1 MLADSV
7 QTRTRT
13 GARRATTVE
22 RLAGAGGIAFVALI
36 VIQNI
41 VRASG
46 PSFTASPASVTSYF
60 ADHRVAALL
69 PLALFPLG
77 MVAILGFAAGIWTR
91 AHDAGSRFWAGV
103 GCLAVAAIAALFS
116 LVNIIEI
123 AIAVK
128 GGDLAASPR
137 VVTALWTVHS
147 AAFGLNLT
155 AIALALVGL
164 SRVAVATGLIP
175 RALARTA
182 LLGAACLFVAAV
194 FTVAIAEGGKWLY
207 LGYLGFVIWGVFL
220 LVTGVSLF
228 RGRPASTLATTED
241 GTA

>member
-7 QTRTRT
+7 QTRALP
-13 GARRATTVE
+13 GGRRATTVE
-22 RLAGAGGIAFVALI
+22 RLAGAGGVVFLTII

-46 PSFTASPASVTSYF
+46 PSFTASATSVTSYF
-60 ADHRVAALL
+60 ADHRVAGLL

-77 MVAILGFAAGIWTR
+77 MVAILGFAAGIWAR

-103 GCLAVAAIAALFS
+103 GCLAVAAIATLFS
-116 LVNIIEI
+116 LVNIVEI

-128 GGDLAASPR
+128 GSDLVASPQ

-147 AAFGLNLT
+147 AAFGLNLA

-164 SRVAVATGLIP
+164 SRAALATGLIP
-175 RALARTA
+175 RPLARTA
-182 LLGAACLFVAAV
+182 LLGAACLFVAAI

-220 LVTGVSLF
+220 LVTGASLF
-228 RGRPASTLATTED
+228 LGRAASTPATTEND
-241 GTA
+241 GV